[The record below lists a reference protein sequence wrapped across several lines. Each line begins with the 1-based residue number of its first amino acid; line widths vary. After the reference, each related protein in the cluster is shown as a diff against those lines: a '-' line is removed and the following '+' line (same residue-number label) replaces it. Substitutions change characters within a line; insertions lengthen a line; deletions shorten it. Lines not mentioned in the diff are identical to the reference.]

1 VKAIIR
7 ERFGP
12 PEVLQLRDVEKPVP
26 ADDQVVVR
34 VQASSVNAA
43 DKYDMKG
50 ITFLVRIVAAR
61 SGGVFRPKNLGIG
74 TDVAGTVES
83 TGSKVNR
90 FKPGDEVYGVSPTA
104 YAEFAP
110 ADEARITLKPD
121 SISFEEAAAVP
132 IAGITALQGLRDI
145 GKASPGQQVLI
156 NGASGG
162 VGTFAVQI
170 AKWLGAEVTAVCSS
184 GHIETARSLGA
195 DHLIDYAQEDFTR
208 NGVRYDLIFDIAGNH
223 SASDYKRALKPQG
236 QYVLVGASKNVF
248 RTLVRL
254 LVFGRLSIR
263 GSRKIRFFVANI
275 KQEDLAVMNGLLQT
289 GTVKP
294 VIERSYPLNNTAEA
308 LRYFSEGHAGGKII
322 ITNAMS

>member
-1 VKAIIR
+1 MKAIIR

-83 TGSKVNR
+83 TGSKVTR

-110 ADEARITLKPD
+110 ADEARITLKPN
-121 SISFEEAAAVP
+121 SISFAEAAAVP

-275 KQEDLAVMNGLLQT
+275 KQEDLAIMNGLLQT